1 MNGAP
6 VPGVEDDRLQEGIY
20 YQSGETPGPCY
31 RLLLLN
37 VNAGTESRA
46 TREALA
52 SLWQMLDELKGGIVR
67 DLRPSR
73 PGEPEVEGIG
83 GHLTALLG
91 YGAAFFSST
100 FHTPPLT
107 SQPRPPALHRLA
119 RPPHR
124 PDQPSPFP
132 KLHWASG
139 LTGNSGE
146 ADLALQLIGDTDLV
160 VNRAIVEVRKL
171 IRRERLP
178 LALSTFFSGFQ
189 REDRRSWIDFHDGVN
204 TMRPEE
210 RRTAMVIPPSLDHPW
225 LVDGTYMAF
234 LKIAVD
240 LDAWQEQSREEQETL
255 VGRDK
260 LSGCPLAR
268 VDLNAQGELIPRV
281 IAQCPMTG
289 SFPEHPP
296 VEFLNPPQPTGAL
309 ARSGHIY
316 RSNLNR
322 GDPGQDANNRLYRQ
336 GYEFLDAIPLDVQ
349 AGLNFVSFQRD
360 TRFVERILSIG
371 AWLGDV
377 NFGGPAVPQGGEPS
391 PIELMSLLSG
401 GFYAVPPRAEPFP
414 GAELFED

>member
-1 MNGAP
+1 MNGEP

-20 YQSGETPGPCY
+20 FRSRETPGPCY

-37 VNAGTESRA
+37 VIAGTERGA
-46 TREALA
+46 AREALA
-52 SLWQMLDELKGGIVR
+52 ALWQMLDELKQGIVH

-73 PGEPEVEGIG
+73 PGEPEIEGDG

-91 YGAAFFSST
+91 YGASFFSST
-100 FHTPPLT
+100 FHTPLLT
-107 SQPRPPALHRLA
+107 SQRRPPALHRLA
-119 RPPHR
+119 GPPHQ
-124 PDQPSPFP
+124 PNQPSPFP
-132 KLHWASG
+132 KLHWAPG

-146 ADLALQLIGDTDLV
+146 ADLALQLIGDTELV

-204 TMRPEE
+204 TMRPDE
-210 RRTAMVIPPSLDHPW
+210 RRTAMVIRPSLDHPW
-225 LVDGTYMAF
+225 LDDGTYMAF

-240 LDAWQEQSREEQETL
+240 LDAWQTLSREQQETL

-260 LSGCPLAR
+260 LFGCPLAR
-268 VDLNAQGELIPRV
+268 VDLNAQGELVPRV

-309 ARSGHIY
+309 ARSGHIF

-322 GDPGQDANNRLYRQ
+322 GDPGQDASNRLYRQ
-336 GYEFLDAIPLDVQ
+336 GYEFLDPISLDVQ
-349 AGLNFVSFQRD
+349 AGLNFVSFQRH
-360 TRFVERILSIG
+360 TEFVENILS
-371 AWLGDV
+371 LGVWMGNV
-377 NFGGPAVPQGGEPS
+377 NFGGPAVPRAGEPP
-391 PIELMSLLSG
+391 PIELMIMLSG

-414 GAELFED
+414 GAELFDD